1 MRMIMY
7 TGKGGVGKTS
17 IASATGVRCAE
28 LGYRTLVMSLDPA
41 HSLADSFD
49 LDRRLLDNAKGKP
62 VQVTE
67 NLNIQEVD
75 VQEEM
80 EENWGEVH
88 AYISALLNVSGL
100 EEVLAEEVAILPG
113 MEEVTCLLHINR
125 YAKADAFD
133 VILLDC
139 APTGESLRFISMPT
153 ALEWYMKKLFKIER
167 TMFKVM
173 RPVMKNITS
182 IPLPND
188 DYFEAIASLYERLAG
203 VDDLLTDPKVTSVR
217 LVTNPE
223 KMVIKETQRAFMYF
237 CLYGLCI
244 DAVIVNRLFPE
255 GESLGYFAKW
265 RETQQRYLTEIKEFF
280 SPVRIWQLRMSSD
293 EIVGIDDLRSLAD
306 ELYGDEN
313 PTKCFRTESP
323 HKFSKKDGKYQVRV
337 KLPFLSKEDVDL
349 SKSGDELIIR
359 IGGFKKHVVL
369 PRSMAARDPTGAKLE
384 GDTLVITFGGEKDGK
399 EKG

>member
-125 YAKADAFD
+125 YA
-133 VILLDC
+133 
-139 APTGESLRFISMPT
+139 S
-153 ALEWYMKKLFKIER
+153 
-167 TMFKVM
+167 
-173 RPVMKNITS
+173 
-182 IPLPND
+182 
-188 DYFEAIASLYERLAG
+188 AG
-203 VDDLLTDPKVTSVR
+203 
-217 LVTNPE
+217 
-223 KMVIKETQRAFMYF
+223 
-237 CLYGLCI
+237 
-244 DAVIVNRLFPE
+244 
-255 GESLGYFAKW
+255 
-265 RETQQRYLTEIKEFF
+265 
-280 SPVRIWQLRMSSD
+280 
-293 EIVGIDDLRSLAD
+293 
-306 ELYGDEN
+306 
-313 PTKCFRTESP
+313 
-323 HKFSKKDGKYQVRV
+323 
-337 KLPFLSKEDVDL
+337 
-349 SKSGDELIIR
+349 
-359 IGGFKKHVVL
+359 GGAN
-369 PRSMAARDPTGAKLE
+369 S
-384 GDTLVITFGGEKDGK
+384 
-399 EKG
+399 